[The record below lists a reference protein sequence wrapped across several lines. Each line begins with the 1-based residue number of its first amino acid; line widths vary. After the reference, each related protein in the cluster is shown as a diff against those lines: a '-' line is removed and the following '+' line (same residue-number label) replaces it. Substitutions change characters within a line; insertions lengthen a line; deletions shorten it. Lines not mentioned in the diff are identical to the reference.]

1 MDIYIQSR
9 GISQDY
15 FWLKIGVH
23 ENEDIRK
30 NPPIPPREF
39 TDLIDTDAHSLVLGR
54 SQGKLI
60 LLVTGLKTSERA
72 DNRNRPIRNS
82 VAWVGD
88 ASDEAIIKSLTVQAL
103 RDELQQIIDKAVKSG
118 GENGFIVLPNER
130 ENFKPNA
137 INQGKSPADSTAKF
151 EELSPENQE
160 KLAREL
166 EQITAFPKQKL
177 LVVVTGIRKN
187 SDLEAA
193 GVWRGLS
200 SLIDKHG
207 TSETKQSRE
216 TEKSNPIAPLSSF
229 FNNSNVVLSL
239 KISFL
244 IAFILSLVLGVFLF
258 QQWKLQNQ
266 ETENIKSQ
274 IDILQKQQQEIDEQI
289 QELQR
294 QRQEIDKQIE
304 KLELLIGEKH
314 TFRISLKPL

>member
-1 MDIYIQSR
+1 MDIYIQSS
-9 GISQDY
+9 GISKDY
-15 FWLKIGVH
+15 SWLKIGVH
-23 ENEDIRK
+23 ENDDNRED
-30 NPPIPPREF
+30 PPIPTQF
-39 TDLIDTDAHSLVLGR
+39 TDLIYTNDHSIVLGR
-54 SQGKLI
+54 FQGKLI

-130 ENFKPNA
+130 EKLKPNA

-160 KLAREL
+160 KLAKEL
-166 EQITAFPKQKL
+166 EQITALPKQKL

-187 SDLEAA
+187 SYLEAA

-207 TSETKQSRE
+207 TSETKQLRE
-216 TEKSNPIAPLSSF
+216 TEKSNQKFPFGNF
-229 FNNSNVVLSL
+229 FKNSKIVLSL

-274 IDILQKQQQEIDEQI
+274 IDILQKQQQEIDQQI

-304 KLELLIGEKH
+304 NLELLIGEKH